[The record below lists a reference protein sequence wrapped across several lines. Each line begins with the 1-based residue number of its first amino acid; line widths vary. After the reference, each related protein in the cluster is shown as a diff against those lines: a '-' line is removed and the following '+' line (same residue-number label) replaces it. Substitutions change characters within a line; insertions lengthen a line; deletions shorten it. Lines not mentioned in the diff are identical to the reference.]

1 MIGNP
6 FIVFFL
12 HFHFPVV
19 FACGSW
25 QEKINNV
32 KRHGCFN
39 VIKSLI
45 YVMIQT
51 EINRFLV
58 HYIIS
63 EDRGV

>member
-1 MIGNP
+1 MIGNL

-12 HFHFPVV
+12 YLHFIVV

-32 KRHGCFN
+32 KRQGCFN
-39 VIKSLI
+39 VIKSFI

-51 EINRFLV
+51 EINQFLV